1 MASTAVCGLVVLP
14 TSCCTMFDFF
24 LAVPCNFSTPISI
37 YVGGKEIKISPDAFN
52 LGPVLVEGFDTCLGG
67 AVSNDA
73 LTGGK
78 FVSEDLPGD
87 KADRSTEF
95 WVLGVVFLE
104 NTYTAWDVGQKR
116 IGFADLDKNE

>member
-1 MASTAVCGLVVLP
+1 MASTPVRGLVVLP
-14 TSCCTMFDFF
+14 TSCCTMFDFS
-24 LAVPCNFSTPISI
+24 LAVPCNFSTPISV
-37 YVGGKEIKISPDAFN
+37 YVGGKEIKISPDTFN
-52 LGPVLVEGFDTCLGG
+52 LGPVLVESSDVCLAG

-78 FVSEDLPGD
+78 FASEVLPED
-87 KADRSTEF
+87 KADIGTEF

-116 IGFADLDKNE
+116 IGFADLV